1 MSLDCTTFRLSL
13 LFCGLSAAH
22 VRVSPVLK
30 VKGMGNVSKIASES
44 WEVGFSLAFE
54 ERQG

>member
-30 VKGMGNVSKIASES
+30 VKGMGNASKIARES